1 MLEYNY
7 FKDYYKMTAIDLKQQ
22 TLDNDPKAMQQILFI
37 RNLNRGAGATMFFL
51 IEEET
56 VLDFSRGTVKVF

>member
-1 MLEYNY
+1 
-7 FKDYYKMTAIDLKQQ
+7 MTAIDFKQQ
-22 TLDNDPKAMQQILFI
+22 TLDNDPKAMQQIPFI

-51 IEEET
+51 IEEEKET